1 MRRILGLS
9 ACVVTLVT
17 LAACGSGIPS
27 AEDGLIEQGSRIYV
41 EDCLVCHGDARTGKG
56 AVDNVPV
63 HGPTGHTW
71 HHPDGQLKEIIL
83 GTLDYPGKTMPPFAE
98 KLTDGEIDA
107 VLEYIKSNW
116 ESEQREQ
123 QEEVSRNWRELNRS
137 KGTQ

>member
-1 MRRILGLS
+1 M
-9 ACVVTLVT
+9 ACAVVLFV
-17 LAACGSGIPS
+17 LAAACGSESPA
-27 AEDGLIEQGSRIYV
+27 AESSLIRQGSRIYA
-41 EDCLVCHGDARTGKG
+41 EDCLVCHGDARTGEG
-56 AVDNVPV
+56 AVDNAPV

-116 ESEQREQ
+116 ESEQREL
-123 QEEVSRNWRELNRS
+123 QEEVSRNWLELNRS
-137 KGTQ
+137 KGSQ